1 MTLPDE
7 EARAIDAVRQFM
19 FELLDPKL
27 TPRVPKAIR
36 QQARRLLKH
45 YPILPNLG
53 WADRIH
59 RKRKETP

>member
-1 MTLPDE
+1 MTLPEE
-7 EARAIDAVRQFM
+7 EARAIDSVRQFM

-45 YPILPNLG
+45 YPIMPNLG

-59 RKRKETP
+59 RKRKDAL

>member
-1 MTLPDE
+1 MTTTDE

-19 FELLDPKL
+19 FELLDPRL
-27 TPRVPKAIR
+27 TPRIPKAIR

-59 RKRKETP
+59 RKRKETS

>member
-1 MTLPDE
+1 MTLHDE
-7 EARAIDAVRQFM
+7 EARAIDATRQFM

-45 YPILPNLG
+45 FPILPNLG

-59 RKRKETP
+59 RKRKDAR

>member
-1 MTLPDE
+1 MTTTDE

-19 FELLDPKL
+19 FELLDPRL
-27 TPRVPKAIR
+27 TPRIPKAIR

-59 RKRKETP
+59 RKRKGTP